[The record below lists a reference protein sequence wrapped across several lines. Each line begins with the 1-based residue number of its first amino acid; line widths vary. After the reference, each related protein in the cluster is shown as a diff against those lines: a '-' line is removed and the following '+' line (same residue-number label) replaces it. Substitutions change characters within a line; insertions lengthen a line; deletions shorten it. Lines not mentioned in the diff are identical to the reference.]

1 MSVIDQMS
9 IKNRVVGVDISIER
23 TTYAIVDVRGN
34 IIVQDHFA
42 TSDYPNVSDY
52 VATLTERIVQMTEA
66 NGGYQS
72 IRSIG
77 VSSPSANLLTGCIEN
92 APNLVWKGVV
102 PLAAMMR
109 DQLGLAVAV
118 GNDANVTALG
128 EHAFGCAHGM
138 QNFIIIT
145 LGYGIGSCIF
155 SHDEVHLG
163 AEGFAG
169 EVGHTCVVHDGRECG
184 CGRKG
189 CLEAYCAAKGIV
201 KTAQELMA
209 QSSEPSLMRD
219 CEKLSPRFITECCDK
234 GDEMAIEVYRKTGRL
249 LGIAI
254 ANYATLL
261 DPEAVIFTGGIANAG
276 HWLFDPAA
284 KAFDEHV
291 FKNIRGRVKF
301 LRSAL
306 NDRERDVLG
315 ASALAWTVKE
325 YSLFK

>member
-1 MSVIDQMS
+1 MDQMT
-9 IKNRVVGVDISIER
+9 IKNRVVGVDISLER

-34 IIVQDHFA
+34 IIVQDNFP
-42 TSDYPNVSDY
+42 TTDYPNVNDY
-52 VATLTERIVQMTEA
+52 VAVLTERIITMCEA
-66 NGGYQS
+66 NGGYDT

-77 VSSPSANLLTGCIEN
+77 ISSPSANYLTGCIEN
-92 APNLVWKGVV
+92 AANLIWKGVI
-102 PLAAMMR
+102 PLAAMLR
-109 DQLGLAVAV
+109 DRLGIAVAV
-118 GNDANVTALG
+118 GNDAHVTALG

-138 QNFIIIT
+138 QNFAIIS

-163 AEGFAG
+163 SEGFAG
-169 EVGHTCVVHDGRECG
+169 EFGHTCVVNEGRECG
-184 CGRKG
+184 CGRRG

-201 KTAQELMA
+201 RTAREIM
-209 QSSEPSLMRD
+209 SESDKPSLMRD
-219 CEKLSPRFITECCDK
+219 QKDLTPRFITECCDQ
-234 GDEMAIEVYRKTGRL
+234 GDEMAIEVYRKTGHI
-249 LGIAI
+249 LGIAV

-261 DPEAVIFTGGIANAG
+261 DPEAVIFTGGVSNAG

-284 KAFDEHV
+284 EAFDKHV
-291 FKNIRGRVKF
+291 FHNVKGHVKF

-315 ASALAWTVKE
+315 ASALAWGIKE